1 MVKSLL
7 GNPNF
12 SWFTWNPTTWEDTDT
27 DTGTDIG
34 TGGITSY
41 IYPQTT
47 GGDGRQ
53 YNEMPVLSAEDYGI
67 DNVAINNPY
76 YMPND
81 PLDPMRLRGME
92 PEEYSLAR
100 AIVGDRGLK
109 TIRKSDDDE
118 EVIPG
123 MEWLTEKYD
132 ALPGYVKQYALPTTI
147 GSMNPII
154 GGAMALNK
162 FMRPDA
168 TESALGIGG
177 LYASEANLYEDLAQ
191 AGLLVDAGNQ
201 GIKTITG
208 KNVVSLMGGYE
219 EGQQEIYDDFISKY
233 GGTDPE
239 TQDDEVEDWFE
250 NVYAKKHNMSD
261 VTKSFKYKQWQE
273 SKFNKDRT
281 DIMTSNT
288 IANMKSYTPPVTGM
302 DIHGDDRPTGDGPT
316 ITSTQTV
323 SDAQKQH
330 QVPTPTPRA
339 PDFVTGGGN
348 GGASYDSGTAGT
360 SAGKSSSRGR
370 TDGGWGWKDGGLVRK
385 PYGNGGIV
393 DLL

>member
-12 SWFTWNPTTWEDTDT
+12 SWFTWNPTTWEDTDTDTGT

-92 PEEYSLAR
+92 PKEYSLAK

-118 EVIPG
+118 EVVPG
-123 MEWLTEKYD
+123 MEWLTGKYD
-132 ALPGYVKQYALPTTI
+132 ALPGYVKQYALPTAI
-147 GSMNPII
+147 SSINPIM
-154 GGAMALNK
+154 GGAIAFNK

-168 TESALGIGG
+168 TESAVGMGG
-177 LYASEANLYEDLAQ
+177 LYASEANLAEDLAQ

-208 KNVVSLMGGYE
+208 KNFVSLMGGYE
-219 EGQQEIYDDFISKY
+219 EGQQEIYDDFINKY
-233 GGTDPE
+233 GSE
-239 TQDDEVEDWFE
+239 EEVEDWFQ
-250 NVYAKKHNMSD
+250 NVYAKKHNMSN
-261 VTKSFKYKQWQE
+261 VTNSFKYKQWEE
-273 SKFNKDRT
+273 SKFNKYRK
-281 DIMTSNT
+281 DIMTANT
-288 IANMKSYTPPVTGM
+288 IANMKSYTPPVTGI
-302 DIHGDDRPTGDGPT
+302 DIHDDGPI
-316 ITSTQTV
+316 ITKTQTV
-323 SDAQKQH
+323 SESQKQH
-330 QVPTPTPRA
+330 QVPTTPTSIG
-339 PDFVTGGGN
+339 VSLHGG
-348 GGASYDSGTAGT
+348 DSGSNIPDRDRARD
-360 SAGKSSSRGR
+360 RGR
-370 TDGGWGWKDGGLVRK
+370 TRGKKETGQIAGAHHFRYGGLA
-385 PYGNGGIV
+385 G
-393 DLL
+393 LL

>member
-12 SWFTWNPTTWEDTDT
+12 SWFTWNPTTWEDTDTDTGT

-92 PEEYSLAR
+92 PKEYSLAK

-109 TIRKSDDDE
+109 TIRESDDE

-123 MEWLTEKYD
+123 MEWLTGKYSS
-132 ALPGYVKQYALPTTI
+132 LPGYVKQYALPTAI
-147 GSMNPII
+147 SSINPIM
-154 GGAMALNK
+154 GGAMAFNK

-168 TESALGIGG
+168 TESAVGMGG
-177 LYASEANLYEDLAQ
+177 LYASEANLAEDLAQ

-208 KNVVSLMGGYE
+208 KNFVSLMGGYE
-219 EGQQEIYDDFISKY
+219 EGQQEIYDDFINKY
-233 GGTDPE
+233 GSE
-239 TQDDEVEDWFE
+239 EEVEDWFQ
-250 NVYAKKHNMSD
+250 NVYAKKHNMSN
-261 VTKSFKYKQWQE
+261 VTNSFKYKQWEE
-273 SKFNKDRT
+273 SKFNKDRK
-281 DIMTSNT
+281 DIMTANT
-288 IANMKSYTPPVTGM
+288 IANMKDYTSPVTGI
-302 DIHGDDRPTGDGPT
+302 DIHGGSDKPSGDGPT
-316 ITSTQTV
+316 PSAPKVQARH
-323 SDAQKQH
+323 SPHQH
-330 QVPTPTPRA
+330 HHDSPQDR
-339 PDFVTGGGN
+339 PDKSGSGGFTNPGKD
-348 GGASYDSGTAGT
+348 SYGPHMA
-360 SAGKSSSRGR
+360 K
-370 TDGGWGWKDGGLVRK
+370 
-385 PYGNGGIV
+385 GGIV

>member
-1 MVKSLL
+1 MEYPGVRL
-7 GNPNF
+7 GQRGGLYDLYQYYLGGGDE
-12 SWFTWNPTTWEDTDT
+12 SQ
-27 DTGTDIG
+27 DTGSMGPVT
-34 TGGITSY
+34 TV
-41 IYPQTT
+41 PMPVTT
-47 GGDGRQ
+47 GGGDNLQ
-53 YNEMPVLSAEDYGI
+53 YNEMPVLSAKDYGL

-81 PLDPMRLRGME
+81 PLNPMRLRGME
-92 PEEYSLAR
+92 PEEYSLAKS
-100 AIVGDRGLK
+100 IVGDRGLK

-123 MEWLTEKYD
+123 MEFFTKKYD
-132 ALPGYVKQYALPTTI
+132 ALPGYVKQYALPTAI
-147 GSMNPII
+147 GAMNPII
-154 GGAMALNK
+154 GGALTLNK

-177 LYASEANLYEDLAQ
+177 LYASEANLAEDLAQ

-208 KNVVSLMGGYE
+208 KNFVSLMGGYE

-233 GGTDPE
+233 GSE
-239 TQDDEVEDWFE
+239 EEVEDWFQDT
-250 NVYAKKHNMSD
+250 YSKKVSGD

-281 DIMTSNT
+281 DIMTANT
-288 IANMKSYTPPVTGM
+288 IANMKSYTPPVTGI
-302 DIHGDDRPTGDGPT
+302 DIHRDDRPTGDEPT

-330 QVPTPTPRA
+330 QVHTPTPRA
-339 PDFVTGGGN
+339 PDFVTRGGDGGGAN
-348 GGASYDSGTAGT
+348 YDSGTAGT

-370 TDGGWGWKDGGLVRK
+370 TDRGWGWKDGGLVRK

>member
-12 SWFTWNPTTWEDTDT
+12 SWFTWNPTTWEDTDTDT

-109 TIRKSDDDE
+109 TIRESDDE
-118 EVIPG
+118 ENWWDNVPG

-177 LYASEANLYEDLAQ
+177 LYASEANLAEDLAQ

-208 KNVVSLMGGYE
+208 KNFVSLMGGYE
-219 EGQQEIYDDFISKY
+219 EGQQEIYDNFISDH
-233 GGTDPE
+233 GSE
-239 TQDDEVEDWFE
+239 EEVEDWFQ

-261 VTKSFKYKQWQE
+261 VTKSFKYKQWKE

-281 DIMTSNT
+281 DIMTANT
-288 IANMKSYTPPVTGM
+288 IANMKSYTPPVTGI
-302 DIHGDDRPTGDGPT
+302 DIHDDGPI
-316 ITSTQTV
+316 ITKTQTV
-323 SDAQKQH
+323 SDSQKQH
-330 QVPTPTPRA
+330 QVPTTPTSIG
-339 PDFVTGGGN
+339 VSLHGG
-348 GGASYDSGTAGT
+348 DSGSNIPDRPSGDNQSAPAAKTSQGVT
-360 SAGKSSSRGR
+360 SAQHHAFRMAK
-370 TDGGWGWKDGGLVRK
+370 
-385 PYGNGGIV
+385 GGIV
-393 DLL
+393 DIL

>member
-12 SWFTWNPTTWEDTDT
+12 SWFTWNPTTWEDTDTDT

-109 TIRKSDDDE
+109 TIRESDDE
-118 EVIPG
+118 ENWWDNVPG

-177 LYASEANLYEDLAQ
+177 LYASEANLAEDLAQ

-208 KNVVSLMGGYE
+208 KNFVSLMGGYE
-219 EGQQEIYDDFISKY
+219 EGQQEIYDNFISDH
-233 GGTDPE
+233 GSE
-239 TQDDEVEDWFE
+239 EEVEDWFQ

-261 VTKSFKYKQWQE
+261 VTKSFKYKQWKE

-281 DIMTSNT
+281 DIMTANT
-288 IANMKSYTPPVTGM
+288 IANMKSYTPPVTGI
-302 DIHGDDRPTGDGPT
+302 DIHGGGDKPPDDGPI
-316 ITSTQTV
+316 ITRTQTV
-323 SDAQKQH
+323 SDSQKQH
-330 QVPTPTPRA
+330 QVPTTPTSIG
-339 PDFVTGGGN
+339 VSLHGG
-348 GGASYDSGTAGT
+348 DSGSNIPDRNRARD
-360 SAGKSSSRGR
+360 RGR
-370 TDGGWGWKDGGLVRK
+370 TRDKGETGQIAGAHHFRYGGLA
-385 PYGNGGIV
+385 G
-393 DLL
+393 LL